1 MTRLL
6 VRLFLALF
14 VLVLLFLAL
23 RQDLSSLA
31 LHYGSARLR
40 SGDVVGAQTA
50 FRRAVELGR
59 DAAPLSYNLG
69 VTLYHKG
76 EFALA
81 RRHFDAAIASAGP
94 SLLPAALY
102 NRGNSLYRQAG
113 KLADRDRRAAI
124 ALLQQALADYRRI
137 LSLVP
142 EATDAQY
149 NMNLVEMRLKVLM
162 AGLAKADRP
171 ADTENGRPRNAATQ
185 NDQNAASQA
194 GTQAVASRKP
204 SASQSTS
211 QADPSD
217 TPGAGERSRRNLTH
231 AETARLLSEA
241 RGRERPLGLPHAER
255 ESGPVAGPENDW

>member
-1 MTRLL
+1 MTRLP
-6 VRLFLALF
+6 VRLFPALF
-14 VLVLLFLAL
+14 VLALLLLAL

-31 LHYGSARLR
+31 LNYGSARLR
-40 SGDVVGAQTA
+40 SGDVAGAQTA

-76 EFALA
+76 EFVLA

-94 SLLPAALY
+94 SLLPAAHY

-124 ALLQQALADYRRI
+124 SLLQQALADYRRT
-137 LSLVP
+137 LSLAP
-142 EATDAQY
+142 EATDARY

-162 AGLAKADRP
+162 AGLAKADRQ
-171 ADTENGRPRNAATQ
+171 ADTENDRPRSAVTQ
-185 NDQNAASQA
+185 NIQNAASQT
-194 GTQAVASRKP
+194 GTQEVASRKP

-211 QADPSD
+211 QADHPDPS
-217 TPGAGERSRRNLTH
+217 GAGEGSRRNLTH
-231 AETARLLSEA
+231 AEAARLLSQA
-241 RGRERPLGLPHAER
+241 RGRERPLGLPHGER
-255 ESGPVAGPENDW
+255 ESGPVAGPDKDW